1 MELFLAGTVSGVGWA
16 TPGEKNTWPKALILV
31 KPTCAGWLSQDGHSG
46 PHATWAPLSVF
57 KLHFNGKKMGKAQPL
72 YSSQTSPSQMKE
84 KPVWPSGNRRC
95 QRTSGPFPISS
106 TKSYYNTW
114 LKCEFKEHLPEGKQS
129 DPQTLQVQAFLQDLY
144 KHQHLN
150 HFLGKS

>member
-72 YSSQTSPSQMKE
+72 YSSQTSPSQIKE

-106 TKSYYNTW
+106 AKNMLQHVTVNSKKIYLKESRVTPRSTKSRPSSQTYSTINC
-114 LKCEFKEHLPEGKQS
+114 LVVAKC
-129 DPQTLQVQAFLQDLY
+129 
-144 KHQHLN
+144 
-150 HFLGKS
+150 